1 MDDMYNRTRLL
12 LGDENVRKLQQKKVV
27 ICGIGGVGSYC
38 LEALARVGVGNLVLV
53 DKDIVDVTNI
63 NRQIIALNSTIGM
76 DKVEAAKKRVL
87 DINPNCNINTIKQ
100 NITKENISDILKD
113 NDFDYVVDCVDN
125 IEAKLS
131 IILYCYK
138 NNIKSISSM
147 GMANKTDPSKIS
159 ISDIYKTNTCPLARI
174 IRKKLKEMGVK
185 KQKVVFSTQDPKK
198 NEQNIL
204 GSVSYV
210 PPVAG
215 LFIASEVVNDIIKK

>member
-53 DKDIVDVTNI
+53 DKDVVDVTNI

-100 NITKENISDILKD
+100 NITKENISDILRD